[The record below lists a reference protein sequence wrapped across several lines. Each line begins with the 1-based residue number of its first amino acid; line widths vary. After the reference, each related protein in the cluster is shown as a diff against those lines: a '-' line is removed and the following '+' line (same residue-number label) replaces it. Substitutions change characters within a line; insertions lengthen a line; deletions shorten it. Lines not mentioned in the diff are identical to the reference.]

1 MEEVAEETV
10 KEDQSLL
17 KPQETGF
24 YAKAGV
30 DAVAVDNYSSV
41 ESSSSGEE
49 DTERKQSDSEDRIM
63 PVAELSDK
71 GSKVED
77 KVGEPAQDQ
86 VSQFSYDTVD

>member
-30 DAVAVDNYSSV
+30 DAVAVDDSSI
-41 ESSSSGEE
+41 ESSSSSEQN
-49 DTERKQSDSEDRIM
+49 TERKQSDSEDRIM